1 MLLEAILL
9 TEQDPRS
16 SKTSGLG
23 LYSLSAPLSSA
34 EHRRRYRFSATA
46 SHNGKALFLWLDVRH

>member
-1 MLLEAILL
+1 MSWEAIFVNKAIL
-9 TEQDPRS
+9 RS

-23 LYSLSAPLSSA
+23 LYTLSAPLSSA
-34 EHRRRYRFSATA
+34 EHRGRHRFSAPA

>member
-1 MLLEAILL
+1 MSWEAILL
-9 TEQDPRS
+9 TKAILRS
-16 SKTSGLG
+16 PKTSGLG
-23 LYSLSAPLSSA
+23 LYTLSAPLSSA